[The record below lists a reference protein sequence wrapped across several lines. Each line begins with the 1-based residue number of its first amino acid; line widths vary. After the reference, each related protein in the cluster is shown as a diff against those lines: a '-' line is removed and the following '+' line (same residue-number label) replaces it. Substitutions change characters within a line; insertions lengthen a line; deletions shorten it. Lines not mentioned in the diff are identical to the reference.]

1 LRARQPTQRTIV
13 QHTSVIELQ
22 KEFFDF
28 SAGHFTIFSPEHR
41 ENLHGHNYHVQLT
54 IRCGIG
60 KEGMNFDYRLYKIK
74 LREILSQL
82 DQTTLLAT
90 KSPHTRIE
98 QKDQMVIVHFN
109 DEEIPF
115 LARDVTLLDI
125 SNTTVEE
132 LSFWILNQLLK
143 DIAEIERHHINDIE
157 VKVFSNLAQAGS
169 SCWHNN
175 KD

>member
-1 LRARQPTQRTIV
+1 M

-28 SAGHFTIFSPEHR
+28 SAGHFTIFSPQHR

-74 LREILSQL
+74 LREILLGL

-98 QKDQMVIVHFN
+98 QKDGMIIVHFN
-109 DEEIPF
+109 GEEIPF

-132 LSFWILNQLLK
+132 LSHWILNQLLK
-143 DIAEIERHHINDIE
+143 DSVQIENHHINDIE

-169 SCWHNN
+169 TCWHNS